1 MASFKR
7 RSWSAVASACC
18 LCESAAFSSTVLA
31 CLEAFEMVSAN
42 FAERFSELELKTSCM
57 VFCCSTACSARIL
70 FFSSTLATTLS
81 KCLPALELRSVI
93 VTDRF
98 LKASSAAVAR
108 DVRKDWRLSSCFWRM
123 RSTASARFS
132 FLSLA
137 FSATSLIG
145 VGTDSSP
152 SFPST
157 DFVVDV
163 LRETF
168 RVLFVA
174 ETWRACNRARVDVM
188 IVAPDALL
196 ISISKATSWL
206 VSAKVDISR
215 AAAMI
220 RI

>member
-137 FSATSLIG
+137 FSATSLMDDG
-145 VGTDSSP
+145 AESSSSVW
-152 SFPST
+152 SFFLSI
-157 DFVVDV
+157 DGFACD
-163 LRETF
+163 R
-168 RVLFVA
+168 
-174 ETWRACNRARVDVM
+174 RASKRAREGV
-188 IVAPDALL
+188 IVAAPDEFLTL
-196 ISISKATSWL
+196 ISKATPWL